1 MRVEWSEKALNEA
14 ESIVNYI
21 FEENPIAALETDDL
35 IRNAIGLL
43 EKMPLAGRYGKV
55 ADTRE
60 LVINRN
66 YFVVYEIADN
76 RVLIL
81 GVKHTRQRYP

>member
-1 MRVEWSEKALNEA
+1 
-14 ESIVNYI
+14 
-21 FEENPIAALETDDL
+21 
-35 IRNAIGLL
+35 
-43 EKMPLAGRYGKV
+43 MPLAGRYGKV

-66 YFVVYEIADN
+66 YFVIYEIADN

>member
-60 LVINRN
+60 LVIHRN
-66 YFVVYEIADN
+66 YFVIYEIADN

>member
-35 IRNAIGLL
+35 IRNRIVGKNA
-43 EKMPLAGRYGKV
+43 AGRKIRKGC
-55 ADTRE
+55 
-60 LVINRN
+60 
-66 YFVVYEIADN
+66 
-76 RVLIL
+76 
-81 GVKHTRQRYP
+81 RYKGIGYQ